1 MVVHEWVGWCFAE
14 DERGKWVTRVGTDDE
29 PQETQAARDELAMTK
44 QALALAEEQARRYDE
59 ERQTLLGTDVE
70 LKARVEFLQLAV
82 EELPTV
88 QQSHKEAAVRVVEL
102 EKQCASLRVEVR
114 WGGGPWAE
122 L

>member
-1 MVVHEWVGWCFAE
+1 
-14 DERGKWVTRVGTDDE
+14 VGTDDE